1 MGEGNLDGL
10 KPLFSGK
17 EVEAVRG
24 LWEDPENRQAIMQSL
39 GQRLLASNEILG
51 SPYEQ
56 VNILVSQARFADSE
70 EECVYVAGVLLRNL
84 GRVDIFPR
92 LMSLLPPEQDLEK
105 VAEEKTYHIKETA
118 YENMK
123 LRHQR
128 FAEAGLISLG
138 LFPKAIDANHKRYG
152 GVSRVYLTERVKFS
166 FEISDRKD
174 VGEHLEPWTALIGE
188 VFCC

>member
-1 MGEGNLDGL
+1 MKDANLDGL

-17 EVEAVRG
+17 EVEAVKG
-24 LWEDPENRQAIMQSL
+24 LWEDRENRQTILQSL
-39 GQRLLASNEILG
+39 GQRLLASNDILG

-56 VNILVSQARFADSE
+56 INILVSQARFADSE
-70 EECVYVAGVLLRNL
+70 EECIYVAGVLMRNL
-84 GRVDIFPR
+84 GRADIFPR

-105 VAEEKTYHIKETA
+105 AAEEKVYHIKETA

-123 LRHQR
+123 RRHQR

-138 LFPKAIDANHKRYG
+138 LFPKAIDADYKRHG
-152 GVSRVYLTERVKFS
+152 GVSRTYLTERIKFS
-166 FEISDRKD
+166 FSMFDRKD